1 MFSVTL
7 LPSDYNSQL
16 CSDLKRTLSQKLYAY
31 FDTSCVKFW
40 ESNKDQ
46 IIFINDTAK
55 ESQWGITINANNRVV
70 IEEFL
75 DNMESSVEFDV
86 LEA

>member
-7 LPSDYNSQL
+7 LPRDYNSQL
-16 CSDLKRTLSQKLYAY
+16 CSELKRTLSQKLHDY
-31 FDTSCVKFW
+31 FDASSVKFW
-40 ESNKDQ
+40 ESNAEQ
-46 IIFINDTAK
+46 IIFIKDAK
-55 ESQWGITINANNRVV
+55 ETPWGITINANNRVV

-75 DNMESSVEFDV
+75 DNMESPVEFEV

>member
-7 LPSDYNSQL
+7 LPIDYSSHL
-16 CSDLKRTLSQKLYAY
+16 CSNLKHTLIKKLHDY
-31 FDTSCVKFW
+31 FDASNVKLW
-40 ESNKDQ
+40 ESNEEQ
-46 IIFINDTAK
+46 IIFISDTQKA
-55 ESQWGITINANNRVV
+55 QWGITINANNRVV

-75 DNMESSVEFDV
+75 DNMDSPVEFEV

>member
-16 CSDLKRTLSQKLYAY
+16 CSELKRTLSKKLYDY
-31 FDTSCVKFW
+31 FDASSVKFW
-40 ESNKDQ
+40 ESSEEQ
-46 IIFINDTAK
+46 IIFIDNSTK
-55 ESQWGITINANNRVV
+55 ETQWGITINSDNRVV

-75 DNMESSVEFDV
+75 DNMDSPVEFDV